1 MEKHKNLA
9 FVQSVEKKDSAKE
22 EALRRR
28 VLEEELRGYQE
39 KCKLLIGYMTEAIG
53 VIQKLGSQAQRTP
66 RIEMMGKAM
75 VAGLAHDLRNPLA
88 VVHSCT
94 QSCLEGGR
102 LSRSVRR
109 NLEMIRESSQKAN
122 SLLRQFLDFVKSGLN
137 RQRTDVNELLLR
149 TWDAAR
155 LDAKTDRVTLE
166 SLFSEDLPLLSAD
179 PEKLERVF
187 INLFLNALR
196 AVASGGTI
204 TIQTRFLGPEK
215 CVQIE
220 IIDDGPGIP
229 SSQRDRVFEPFF
241 STQKDGMGL
250 GLFLCRSFIQDH
262 QGEISI
268 DGGDAGGTKV
278 TVKLPVIPENS
289 PFYPPS

>member
-1 MEKHKNLA
+1 MEKERTWA
-9 FVQSVEKKDSAKE
+9 GVQSVGEKDFAE
-22 EALRRR
+22 RENLRRR
-28 VLEEELRGYQE
+28 VLEEELRGYKE
-39 KCKLLIGYMTEAIG
+39 KCKLLIGFMTEAIG

-102 LSRSVRR
+102 VSRSVQKK
-109 NLEMIRESSQKAN
+109 LEMIQESSQKAN
-122 SLLRQFLDFVKSGLN
+122 SLLRQFLNFVKSGLN
-137 RQRTDVNELLLR
+137 RQLMDVNELLLR
-149 TWDAAR
+149 SWEAAR
-155 LDAKTDRVTLE
+155 LDAKTDRVALE
-166 SLFSEDLPLLSAD
+166 CRLSKDLPLLSAD

-196 AVASGGTI
+196 AVASGGTV
-204 TIQTRFLGPEK
+204 TIQTRFLGPGK

-220 IIDDGPGIP
+220 IIDNGPGIP
-229 SSQRDRVFEPFF
+229 SSQRDRLFEPFF
-241 STQKDGMGL
+241 STRKDGVGL

-268 DGGDAGGTKV
+268 DSGEAGGTKV
-278 TVKLPVIPENS
+278 TVKLPTIPENS
-289 PFYPPS
+289 EEG